1 MEAKLRRTEIMS
13 MCQYI
18 GGQTACLGA
27 EGKKSHGILTEMVDF
42 WKIKFVNFIV
52 SKT

>member
-27 EGKKSHGILTEMVDF
+27 EGKKSHGILMEMVDF
-42 WKIKFVNFIV
+42 WKTQFFIFVV
-52 SKT
+52 CKT

>member
-27 EGKKSHGILTEMVDF
+27 EGRKKSLYFDRNDRFLE
-42 WKIKFVNFIV
+42 N
-52 SKT
+52 